1 MLLLSWAPPAVA
13 DEPQGK
19 TLAECSVDDVLGKKD
34 GCFEL
39 YTKECIKDGKAN
51 DSNKDCKRLN
61 EGALQQP
68 PGKGPSAGEKLCKGN
83 KSWACKGIDGISE
96 GARKADK
103 AITHPVDT
111 LASAAFDAVAGKFG
125 DAAVKI
131 LNDLTEMFLRVSTIK
146 LENTGILDV
155 YSITWALSALVA
167 LLLVIWQLAKAGI
180 SGEGSSVATAV
191 TGLAKWMVICAASL
205 AVTQAALGAS
215 DEISNWII
223 DVYGKGDGQAA
234 FRERMNAAFAF
245 GGLKNTALIL
255 LMGIL
260 AALFSLILWFEMI
273 LRQVAIQVL
282 VASLPIAAAGGIMQA
297 TREWIP
303 KARNAVIALILVKPI
318 IVLIFVIGFTTT
330 GQAKTLRDVVV
341 GIVTICTG
349 AVAWPTLAK
358 FFTFTSVGSGGGLAS
373 GLLSAA
379 GGTAG
384 SMFGYGGGV
393 PSGPGAAGGGRNYT
407 QALQGENDSSVAQ
420 AGVGGGRANRF
431 AAAGKLGAAA
441 MALQGAKAGKEVL
454 EAGMEAMAAHA
465 DLGPG
470 KDMGG
475 QINIPPP
482 GGESGQGG
490 DTQAPPPPPP
500 PPPGPSGSPPPRV
513 ELERGAS
520 ASAVT
525 GGDTPPAVEGGR
537 TAAAIPAPPV
547 RPALPPAPRAV
558 DGSEG

>member
-1 MLLLSWAPPAVA
+1 MAALLSTLLLSWAPAAAA
-13 DEPQGK
+13 DEPKGK

-51 DSNKDCKRLN
+51 DGNKDCKRLN
-61 EGALQQP
+61 DGALQSP
-68 PGKGPSAGEKLCKGN
+68 PGKGPSTGEKLCKGSKN
-83 KSWACKGIDGISE
+83 WACKGIDGISD

-131 LNDLTEMFLRVSTIK
+131 LNDLTSMFLKVSTIR
-146 LENTGILDV
+146 LQDTGILDV
-155 YSITWALSALVA
+155 YSITWALSSLVA
-167 LLLVIWQLAKAGI
+167 LLLLIWQFGRAGI
-180 SGEGSSVATAV
+180 SGEGSSVAQGV

-205 AVTQAALGAS
+205 AVTQAALGAA

-223 DVYGKGDGQAA
+223 DIYGKGDGQAA
-234 FRERMNAAFAF
+234 FKERMNAAFAF
-245 GGLKNTALIL
+245 GGLQNTALIL

-260 AALFSLILWFEMI
+260 AALLSLILWFEMI
-273 LRQVAIQVL
+273 LRQVAIQIL
-282 VASLPIAAAGGIMQA
+282 VASLPIAAAGGIMRSTQ
-297 TREWIP
+297 EWLP

-330 GQAKTLRDVVV
+330 GEAKTLRDVVV
-341 GIVTICTG
+341 GIVTIATG
-349 AVAWPTLAK
+349 AVAWPALAK
-358 FFTFTSVGSGGGLAS
+358 FFTFTSVGSGGGMAS

-384 SMFGYGGGV
+384 SMFGYGGGM

-407 QALQGENDSSVAQ
+407 QAMQSETDSTVAQ
-420 AGVGGGRANRF
+420 SRAGGGGRGGRF
-431 AAAGKLGAAA
+431 AGMGKLGAAA

-454 EAGMEAMAAHA
+454 EGGMGAMAAHA
-465 DLGPG
+465 DLDSG

-475 QINIPPP
+475 QINIPPRR
-482 GGESGQGG
+482 GESGQS
-490 DTQAPPPPPP
+490 DTGAPQPPTPPQ
-500 PPPGPSGSPPPRV
+500 PGPSGPPPPR
-513 ELERGAS
+513 A
-520 ASAVT
+520 
-525 GGDTPPAVEGGR
+525 EGGNTPSVAEGAG
-537 TAAAIPAPPV
+537 TATPITAPPV
-547 RPALPPAPRAV
+547 RSAPPPAPRAV